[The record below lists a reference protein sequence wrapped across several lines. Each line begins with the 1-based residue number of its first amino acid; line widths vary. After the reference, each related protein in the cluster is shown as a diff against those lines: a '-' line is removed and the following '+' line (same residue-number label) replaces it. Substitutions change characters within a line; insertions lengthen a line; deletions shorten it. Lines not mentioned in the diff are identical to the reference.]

1 MKGLTHL
8 IVAIDGPAASGK
20 GTIAKKLAEYFNL
33 SYLDTGILYR
43 AVALQM
49 LTKGMNEKDSQS
61 AEKAA
66 RQVSIASIDHTRIRT
81 RAVSDL
87 ASKIATISGVREELL
102 DRQRRFAQNPDPDKD
117 GAILDGRDIG
127 TVVCPHADFKIFIMA
142 DLEIRAKRRWKELLQ
157 SDPTVIYCEV
167 LEEMRSRDERDTNR
181 KDAPLAVT
189 SGALVIDT
197 SNKSIDVSFNEAKD
211 WILSRRF

>member
-1 MKGLTHL
+1 M

-43 AVALQM
+43 AVALQL

-61 AEKAA
+61 AEKVA
-66 RQVSIASIDHTRIRT
+66 RQVSIASIDHTGIRT

-87 ASKIATISGVREELL
+87 ASKIATIPGVREELL
-102 DRQRRFAQNPDPDKD
+102 DRQRRFAQNPDPGKD

-197 SNKSIDVSFNEAKD
+197 SNNSIDVSFNEAKN
-211 WILSRRF
+211 WIMSRRF

>member
-1 MKGLTHL
+1 L
-8 IVAIDGPAASGK
+8 IVAIDGPAGSGK

-49 LTKGMNEKDSQS
+49 LTEGINENDYRS
-61 AEKAA
+61 AQKVAQ
-66 RQVSIASIDHTRIRT
+66 QVSIASIDHTGIRT

-87 ASKIATISGVREELL
+87 ASKIATISTVRQELL
-102 DRQRRFAQNPDPDKD
+102 TRQRRFAQNPDPDKD

-127 TVVCPHADFKIFIMA
+127 TVVCPNADFKLFIMA
-142 DLEIRAKRRWKELLQ
+142 ELEIRAKRRWKELLQ
-157 SDPTVIYCEV
+157 SDPTAIYCEV

-181 KDAPLAVT
+181 KDAPLVVT
-189 SGALVIDT
+189 SDAMIIDT
-197 SNKSIDVSFNEAKD
+197 SNKSIDVSFNEAKN

>member
-1 MKGLTHL
+1 M

-20 GTIAKKLAEYFNL
+20 GTIAKKLAKYFNL

-43 AVALQM
+43 AVALQL

-61 AEKAA
+61 AEKMA
-66 RQVSIASIDHTRIRT
+66 RQVSIASIDHTGIRT
-81 RAVSDL
+81 RAVSEL
-87 ASKIATISGVREELL
+87 ASKIATIPGVREELL
-102 DRQRRFAQNPDPDKD
+102 DRQRRFAQNPDPGKD

-197 SNKSIDVSFNEAKD
+197 SNKSIDVSFNEAKS

>member
-1 MKGLTHL
+1 M
-8 IVAIDGPAASGK
+8 IVAIDGPAGSGK
-20 GTIAKKLAEYFNL
+20 GTISKKLAEYFNL

-49 LTKGMNEKDSQS
+49 LTEGINEKDCRS
-61 AEKAA
+61 AKKAA
-66 RQVSIASIDHTRIRT
+66 RQVSITSIDHSGIRT

-87 ASKIATISGVREELL
+87 ASKIATISSVRQELL
-102 DRQRRFAQNPDPDKD
+102 TRQRRFAQNPDPDKD
-117 GAILDGRDIG
+117 GTILDGRDIG
-127 TVVCPHADFKIFIMA
+127 TVVCPNADFKLFIMA
-142 DLEIRAKRRWKELLQ
+142 ELEIRAKRRWKELLQ

-181 KDAPLAVT
+181 KDAPLVVT
-189 SGALVIDT
+189 SDAMVIDT
-197 SNKSIDVSFNEAKD
+197 SNKSIDVSFNEAKN

>member
-1 MKGLTHL
+1 M
-8 IVAIDGPAASGK
+8 IVAIDGPAGSGK
-20 GTIAKKLAEYFNL
+20 GTISKKLAEYFNL

-49 LTKGMNEKDSQS
+49 LTEGINEKDCRS
-61 AEKAA
+61 AKKVA
-66 RQVSIASIDHTRIRT
+66 RQVSITSIDHSGIRT

-87 ASKIATISGVREELL
+87 ASKIATISSVRQELL
-102 DRQRRFAQNPDPDKD
+102 TRQRRFAQNPDPDKD

-127 TVVCPHADFKIFIMA
+127 TVVCPNADFKLFIMA
-142 DLEIRAKRRWKELLQ
+142 ELEIRAKRRWKELLQ

-197 SNKSIDVSFNEAKD
+197 SNNSIDVSFNEAKN
-211 WILSRRF
+211 WIMSRRF

>member
-1 MKGLTHL
+1 M

-43 AVALQM
+43 AVALQL

-61 AEKAA
+61 AEKVA
-66 RQVSIASIDHTRIRT
+66 RQVSIASIDHTAIRT
-81 RAVSDL
+81 QAVSDL
-87 ASKIATISGVREELL
+87 ASKIAAIPGVRQELL
-102 DRQRRFAQNPDPDKD
+102 DRQRRFAQNPDPGKD

-127 TVVCPHADFKIFIMA
+127 TVVCPHADFKIFIIA

-197 SNKSIDVSFNEAKD
+197 SNSSIDVSFNEAKN
-211 WILSRRF
+211 WIMSRRF

>member
-1 MKGLTHL
+1 M

-43 AVALQM
+43 AVALQL

-61 AEKAA
+61 AEIVA
-66 RQVSIASIDHTRIRT
+66 RQVSIASIDHTGIRT
-81 RAVSDL
+81 QAVSDL
-87 ASKIATISGVREELL
+87 ASKIAAIPGVRQELL
-102 DRQRRFAQNPDPDKD
+102 DRQRRFAQNPDPGKD

-127 TVVCPHADFKIFIMA
+127 TVVCPHADFKIFIIA
-142 DLEIRAKRRWKELLQ
+142 DLELRAKRRWKELLQ

-197 SNKSIDVSFNEAKD
+197 SNNSIDVSFNEAKN
-211 WILSRRF
+211 WIMSRRF

>member
-1 MKGLTHL
+1 M

-61 AEKAA
+61 AEKVA
-66 RQVSIASIDHTRIRT
+66 RQVSIASIDHTGIRT
-81 RAVSDL
+81 QAVSDL
-87 ASKIATISGVREELL
+87 ASKIAAIPGVRQELL
-102 DRQRRFAQNPDPDKD
+102 DRQRRFAQNPDPGKD

-127 TVVCPHADFKIFIMA
+127 TVVCPHADFKIFIIA
-142 DLEIRAKRRWKELLQ
+142 ELEIRSKRRWKELLQ

-189 SGALVIDT
+189 SGALVIDCLLYT
-197 SNKSIDVSFNEAKD
+197 SPSPRDS
-211 WILSRRF
+211 

>member
-1 MKGLTHL
+1 M
-8 IVAIDGPAASGK
+8 IVAIDGPAGSGK

-43 AVALQM
+43 AVALKM
-49 LTKGMNEKDSQS
+49 LTEGINEKDYRS
-61 AEKAA
+61 AKKVA
-66 RQVSIASIDHTRIRT
+66 RQVSIASIDHTGIRT

-87 ASKIATISGVREELL
+87 ASKIATISTVRQELL
-102 DRQRRFAQNPDPDKD
+102 TRQRRFAQNPDPDKD

-127 TVVCPHADFKIFIMA
+127 TVVCPNADFKLFIMA
-142 DLEIRAKRRWKELLQ
+142 ELEIRAKRRWKELLQ
-157 SDPTVIYCEV
+157 SDPTAIYCEV

-181 KDAPLAVT
+181 KDAPLVVT
-189 SGALVIDT
+189 SDAMIIDT
-197 SNKSIDVSFNEAKD
+197 SNKSIDVSFNEAKN

>member
-1 MKGLTHL
+1 M

-43 AVALQM
+43 AVALQL

-61 AEKAA
+61 AEKVA
-66 RQVSIASIDHTRIRT
+66 RQVSIASIDHTGIRAQ
-81 RAVSDL
+81 AVSDL
-87 ASKIATISGVREELL
+87 ASKIATIPGVREELL
-102 DRQRRFAQNPDPDKD
+102 DRQRRFAQNPDPGKD

-197 SNKSIDVSFNEAKD
+197 SNNSIDVSFNEAKN
-211 WILSRRF
+211 WIMSRRF

>member
-1 MKGLTHL
+1 M

-43 AVALQM
+43 AVALQL

-61 AEKAA
+61 AEKVA
-66 RQVSIASIDHTRIRT
+66 RQVSIASIDHTGIRT
-81 RAVSDL
+81 QAVSDL
-87 ASKIATISGVREELL
+87 ASKIAAIPGVRQELL
-102 DRQRRFAQNPDPDKD
+102 DRQRRFAQNPDPGKD

-127 TVVCPHADFKIFIMA
+127 TVVCPHADFKIFIIA

-167 LEEMRSRDERDTNR
+167 LEEMRFRDERDTNR
-181 KDAPLAVT
+181 KDAPLVFT
-189 SGALVIDT
+189 SDAKVIDT
-197 SNKSIDVSFNEAKD
+197 SNKSIDVSFNEAKN

>member
-1 MKGLTHL
+1 M

-61 AEKAA
+61 AEKVA
-66 RQVSIASIDHTRIRT
+66 RQVSIASIDHTGIRT
-81 RAVSDL
+81 QAVSDL
-87 ASKIATISGVREELL
+87 ASKIAAIPGVRQELL
-102 DRQRRFAQNPDPDKD
+102 DRQRRFAQNPDPGKN

-127 TVVCPHADFKIFIMA
+127 TVVCPDADFKIFIIA

-197 SNKSIDVSFNEAKD
+197 SNNSIDVSFNEAKN
-211 WILSRRF
+211 WIMSRRF

>member
-1 MKGLTHL
+1 M

-61 AEKAA
+61 AEKVA
-66 RQVSIASIDHTRIRT
+66 RQVSIDSIDHTGIRT

-87 ASKIATISGVREELL
+87 ASKIATIPGVREELL
-102 DRQRRFAQNPDPDKD
+102 DRQRRFAQNPDPGKD

-142 DLEIRAKRRWKELLQ
+142 DLEIRAKRRWKELLR

-197 SNKSIDVSFNEAKD
+197 SNSSIDVSFNEAKN
-211 WILSRRF
+211 WIMSRRF

>member
-1 MKGLTHL
+1 M

-61 AEKAA
+61 AEKVA
-66 RQVSIASIDHTRIRT
+66 RQVSIASIDHTGIRT
-81 RAVSDL
+81 QAVSDL
-87 ASKIATISGVREELL
+87 ASKIAAIPGVRQELL
-102 DRQRRFAQNPDPDKD
+102 DRQRRFAQNPDPGKD

-197 SNKSIDVSFNEAKD
+197 SNKSIDVSFNEAKS

>member
-1 MKGLTHL
+1 L

-61 AEKAA
+61 AEKVA
-66 RQVSIASIDHTRIRT
+66 RQVSIDSIDHTGIRT

-87 ASKIATISGVREELL
+87 ASKIATIPGVREELL
-102 DRQRRFAQNPDPDKD
+102 DRQRRFAQNPDPGKD

-197 SNKSIDVSFNEAKD
+197 SNKSIDVSFNEAKS

>member
-1 MKGLTHL
+1 M

-61 AEKAA
+61 AEKVA
-66 RQVSIASIDHTRIRT
+66 RQVSIDSIDHTGIRT
-81 RAVSDL
+81 RAVSNL
-87 ASKIATISGVREELL
+87 ASKIATIPGVREELL
-102 DRQRRFAQNPDPDKD
+102 DRQRRFAQNPDPGKD

-197 SNKSIDVSFNEAKD
+197 SNKSIDVSFNEAKS
-211 WILSRRF
+211 WILSRCF

>member
-1 MKGLTHL
+1 M

-43 AVALQM
+43 AVALQL

-61 AEKAA
+61 AEKVA
-66 RQVSIASIDHTRIRT
+66 RQVSIASIDHTGIRT
-81 RAVSDL
+81 QAVSDL
-87 ASKIATISGVREELL
+87 ASKIAAIPGVRQELL
-102 DRQRRFAQNPDPDKD
+102 TRQRRFAQNPDPGKD

-127 TVVCPHADFKIFIMA
+127 TVVCPHADFKIFIIA

-197 SNKSIDVSFNEAKD
+197 SNNSIDVSFNEAKN
-211 WILSRRF
+211 WIMSRRF

>member
-1 MKGLTHL
+1 M

-43 AVALQM
+43 AVALQL

-61 AEKAA
+61 AKKVA
-66 RQVSIASIDHTRIRT
+66 RQVSIASIDHTGIRT
-81 RAVSDL
+81 QAVSDL
-87 ASKIATISGVREELL
+87 ASKIAAIPGVRQELL
-102 DRQRRFAQNPDPDKD
+102 DRQRRFAQNPDPGKD

-127 TVVCPHADFKIFIMA
+127 TVVCPNADFKLFIMA
-142 DLEIRAKRRWKELLQ
+142 ELEIRAKRRWKELLQ

-181 KDAPLAVT
+181 IDAPLVVT
-189 SGALVIDT
+189 SDAMVIDT
-197 SNKSIDVSFNEAKD
+197 SNKSIDVSFNEAKT

>member
-1 MKGLTHL
+1 M

-43 AVALQM
+43 AVALQL

-61 AEKAA
+61 AEKVA
-66 RQVSIASIDHTRIRT
+66 RQVSIASIDHTGIRT
-81 RAVSDL
+81 QAVSDL
-87 ASKIATISGVREELL
+87 ASKIAAIPGVRQELL
-102 DRQRRFAQNPDPDKD
+102 DRQRRFAQNPDPGKD

-127 TVVCPHADFKIFIMA
+127 TVVCPHADFKIFIIA

-197 SNKSIDVSFNEAKD
+197 SINSIDVSFNEAKN
-211 WILSRRF
+211 WIMSRRF

>member
-1 MKGLTHL
+1 M

-33 SYLDTGILYR
+33 SYLDTGVLYR

-61 AEKAA
+61 AKKVA
-66 RQVSIASIDHTRIRT
+66 RQVSIASIDHTGIRT

-87 ASKIATISGVREELL
+87 ASKIAAIPGVRQELL
-102 DRQRRFAQNPDPDKD
+102 DRQRRFAQNPDPGKD

-127 TVVCPHADFKIFIMA
+127 TVVCPHADFKIFIIA

-197 SNKSIDVSFNEAKD
+197 SNKSIDVSFNEAKN
-211 WILSRRF
+211 WIMSRRF

>member
-1 MKGLTHL
+1 M

-43 AVALQM
+43 AVALQL

-61 AEKAA
+61 AEKVA
-66 RQVSIASIDHTRIRT
+66 RQVSIASIDHTGIRT
-81 RAVSDL
+81 QAVSDL
-87 ASKIATISGVREELL
+87 ASKIAAIPGVRQELL
-102 DRQRRFAQNPDPDKD
+102 DRQRRFAQNPDPGKD

-127 TVVCPHADFKIFIMA
+127 TVVCPHADFKIFIIA

-197 SNKSIDVSFNEAKD
+197 SNKSIDVSFNEAKN
-211 WILSRRF
+211 WITSRRF

>member
-1 MKGLTHL
+1 M

-61 AEKAA
+61 AEKVA
-66 RQVSIASIDHTRIRT
+66 RQVSIASIDHTGIRT
-81 RAVSDL
+81 QAVSDL
-87 ASKIATISGVREELL
+87 ASKIAAIPGVRQELL
-102 DRQRRFAQNPDPDKD
+102 DRQRRFAQNPDPGKD

-127 TVVCPHADFKIFIMA
+127 TVVCPHADFKIFIIA

-197 SNKSIDVSFNEAKD
+197 SNKSIDVSFNEAKN

>member
-1 MKGLTHL
+1 M

-61 AEKAA
+61 AERAA
-66 RQVSIASIDHTRIRT
+66 RQVSIASIDHTGIRT

-102 DRQRRFAQNPDPDKD
+102 NRQRKFAQNPDPGKD

-181 KDAPLAVT
+181 KDAPLTVT

>member
-1 MKGLTHL
+1 MNL

-49 LTKGMNEKDSQS
+49 LTEGMNEKDIR
-61 AEKAA
+61 AAKKVA
-66 RQVSIASIDHTRIRT
+66 RQVSIATIDHTGIRA
-81 RAVSDL
+81 REVSDL
-87 ASKIATISGVREELL
+87 SSKIATIPGVRQELL
-102 DRQRRFAQNPDPDKD
+102 DRQRRFAQNPDPSKD
-117 GAILDGRDIG
+117 GVILDGRDIG
-127 TVVCPHADFKIFIMA
+127 TVVCPEADFKIFITA

-181 KDAPLAVT
+181 KDAPLVVT

-197 SNKSIDVSFNEAKD
+197 SNNSIDVSFNEAKN
-211 WILSRRF
+211 WIMSRRF

>member
-1 MKGLTHL
+1 MHL

-49 LTKGMNEKDSQS
+49 LNKGMNEKDSQS

-66 RQVSIASIDHTRIRT
+66 RQVSIASIDHTEIRT

-102 DRQRRFAQNPDPDKD
+102 DRQRRFAQNPDPGKD

-142 DLEIRAKRRWKELLQ
+142 DLEIRAKRRWKELLR

-167 LEEMRSRDERDTNR
+167 LEDVRSRDERDTNR

>member
-1 MKGLTHL
+1 M
-8 IVAIDGPAASGK
+8 IVAIDGPAGSGK

-49 LTKGMNEKDSQS
+49 LTEGINENDYRS
-61 AEKAA
+61 AKKVAQ
-66 RQVSIASIDHTRIRT
+66 QVSIASIDHTGIRT

-87 ASKIATISGVREELL
+87 ASKIATISTVRQELL
-102 DRQRRFAQNPDPDKD
+102 TRQRRFAQNPDPDKD

-127 TVVCPHADFKIFIMA
+127 TVVCPNADFKLFIMA
-142 DLEIRAKRRWKELLQ
+142 ELEIRAKRRWKELLP

-181 KDAPLAVT
+181 KDAPLVVT
-189 SGALVIDT
+189 SDAMVIDT
-197 SNKSIDVSFNEAKD
+197 SNKSIDVSFNEAKN

>member
-1 MKGLTHL
+1 M

-43 AVALQM
+43 AVALQL

-61 AEKAA
+61 AKKVA
-66 RQVSIASIDHTRIRT
+66 RQVSIASIDHTGIRT
-81 RAVSDL
+81 QVVSDL
-87 ASKIATISGVREELL
+87 ASKIAAIPGVRQELL
-102 DRQRRFAQNPDPDKD
+102 DRQRRFAQNPDPGKD

-127 TVVCPHADFKIFIMA
+127 TVVCPHADFKIFIIA

-197 SNKSIDVSFNEAKD
+197 SNNSIDVSFNEAKN
-211 WILSRRF
+211 WIMSRRF

>member
-1 MKGLTHL
+1 M
-8 IVAIDGPAASGK
+8 IVAIDGPAGSGK
-20 GTIAKKLAEYFNL
+20 GTISKKLAEYFNL

-61 AEKAA
+61 AEKVA
-66 RQVSIASIDHTRIRT
+66 RQVSIDSIDHTGIRT

-87 ASKIATISGVREELL
+87 ASKIATIPGVREELL
-102 DRQRRFAQNPDPDKD
+102 DRQRRFAQNPDPGKD

-189 SGALVIDT
+189 LGALVIDT
-197 SNKSIDVSFNEAKD
+197 SNKSIDVSFNEAKN

>member
-1 MKGLTHL
+1 M
-8 IVAIDGPAASGK
+8 IVAIDGPAGSGK

-49 LTKGMNEKDSQS
+49 LTEGINENDYRS
-61 AEKAA
+61 AQKVAQ
-66 RQVSIASIDHTRIRT
+66 QVSIASIDHTGIRT

-87 ASKIATISGVREELL
+87 ASKIATISTVRQELL
-102 DRQRRFAQNPDPDKD
+102 TRQRRFAQNPDPDKD

-127 TVVCPHADFKIFIMA
+127 TVVCPNADFKLFIMA
-142 DLEIRAKRRWKELLQ
+142 ELEIRAKRRWKELLQ
-157 SDPTVIYCEV
+157 SDPTAIYCEV

-181 KDAPLAVT
+181 KDAPLVVT
-189 SGALVIDT
+189 SDAMVIDT
-197 SNKSIDVSFNEAKD
+197 SNKSIDVSFNEAKN

>member
-66 RQVSIASIDHTRIRT
+66 RQVSIASIDHTGIRT

-142 DLEIRAKRRWKELLQ
+142 DLEIRAKKLTWAQQLE
-157 SDPTVIYCEV
+157 DGGEV
-167 LEEMRSRDERDTNR
+167 VKGVLIKTNYD
-181 KDAPLAVT
+181 KTA
-189 SGALVIDT
+189 SG
-197 SNKSIDVSFNEAKD
+197 KSFWNA
-211 WILSRRF
+211 

>member
-1 MKGLTHL
+1 M

-61 AEKAA
+61 AEKVA
-66 RQVSIASIDHTRIRT
+66 RQVSIDSIDHTGIRT
-81 RAVSDL
+81 RAVSNL
-87 ASKIATISGVREELL
+87 ASKIATIPGVREELL
-102 DRQRRFAQNPDPDKD
+102 DRQRRFAQNPDPGKD

-197 SNKSIDVSFNEAKD
+197 SNKSIDVSFNEAKN
-211 WILSRRF
+211 WIMSRRF

>member
-1 MKGLTHL
+1 M

-43 AVALQM
+43 AVALQL

-61 AEKAA
+61 AEKVA
-66 RQVSIASIDHTRIRT
+66 RQVSIASIDHTGIRT
-81 RAVSDL
+81 QAVSDL
-87 ASKIATISGVREELL
+87 ASKIAAIPGVRQELL
-102 DRQRRFAQNPDPDKD
+102 DRQRRFAQNPDPGKD

-127 TVVCPHADFKIFIMA
+127 TVVCPHADFKIFIIA

-181 KDAPLAVT
+181 KDAPLVVT

-197 SNKSIDVSFNEAKD
+197 SNNSIDVSFNEAKN
-211 WILSRRF
+211 WIMSRRF

>member
-1 MKGLTHL
+1 M

-61 AEKAA
+61 AEKVA
-66 RQVSIASIDHTRIRT
+66 RQVSIASIDHTGIRT

-87 ASKIATISGVREELL
+87 ASKIAAIPGVRQELL
-102 DRQRRFAQNPDPDKD
+102 DRQRRFAQNPDPGKD

-127 TVVCPHADFKIFIMA
+127 TVVCPHADFKIFIIA

-197 SNKSIDVSFNEAKD
+197 SNNSIDVSFNEAKN
-211 WILSRRF
+211 WIMSRRF

>member
-1 MKGLTHL
+1 M

-66 RQVSIASIDHTRIRT
+66 RQVSIASIDHTEIRT

-102 DRQRRFAQNPDPDKD
+102 DRQRRFAQNPDPGKD

-167 LEEMRSRDERDTNR
+167 LEEVRSRDERDTNR

>member
-1 MKGLTHL
+1 M

-61 AEKAA
+61 AEKVE
-66 RQVSIASIDHTRIRT
+66 RKVFIDSIDHTGIRT

-87 ASKIATISGVREELL
+87 ASKIATIPGVREELL
-102 DRQRRFAQNPDPDKD
+102 DRQRRFAQNPDPGKD

-181 KDAPLAVT
+181 NDAPLAVT

-197 SNKSIDVSFNEAKD
+197 SNKSIDVSFNEAKS

>member
-66 RQVSIASIDHTRIRT
+66 RQVSIASIDHTGIRT

-102 DRQRRFAQNPDPDKD
+102 DRQRRFAQNPDPGKD

>member
-1 MKGLTHL
+1 MNL

-49 LTKGMNEKDSQS
+49 LTEGMNEKDIV
-61 AEKAA
+61 AANKVA
-66 RQVSIASIDHTRIRT
+66 RQVSIATIDHTGIRA
-81 RAVSDL
+81 REVSDL
-87 ASKIATISGVREELL
+87 SSKIASIPGVRQELL
-102 DRQRRFAQNPDPDKD
+102 DRQRRFAQNPDPSKD
-117 GAILDGRDIG
+117 GVILDGRDIG
-127 TVVCPHADFKIFIMA
+127 TVVCPEADFKIFITA

-181 KDAPLAVT
+181 KDAPLVVA
-189 SGALVIDT
+189 SDSIVINT
-197 SNKSIDVSFNEAKD
+197 SNMSIDVSFEAAKN

>member
-1 MKGLTHL
+1 M
-8 IVAIDGPAASGK
+8 IVAIDGPAGSGK
-20 GTIAKKLAEYFNL
+20 GTIAKKLAEDFNL

-49 LTKGMNEKDSQS
+49 LTEGINENDYRS
-61 AEKAA
+61 AQKVA
-66 RQVSIASIDHTRIRT
+66 QQISIASIDHTGIRT

-87 ASKIATISGVREELL
+87 ASKIATISTVRQELL
-102 DRQRRFAQNPDPDKD
+102 TRQRRFAQNPDPDKD

-127 TVVCPHADFKIFIMA
+127 TVVCPNADFKLFIMA
-142 DLEIRAKRRWKELLQ
+142 ELEIRAKRRWKELLQ

-189 SGALVIDT
+189 SDAMIIDT
-197 SNKSIDVSFNEAKD
+197 SNKSIDVSFNEAKN